1 MNISPNVQHI
11 VVFAF
16 VLIWVGGIVAF
27 YVRMRARQ
35 GQYLKRFPP
44 VEGVP
49 LEIAGGGNP
58 FGAVSRA
65 IWRALLRRQPDPDL
79 ERLRHDI
86 WRRFGHLVLWIY
98 GFPLVMAGGTAL
110 LIVTGVIHVMAG

>member
-1 MNISPNVQHI
+1 
-11 VVFAF
+11 
-16 VLIWVGGIVAF
+16 
-27 YVRMRARQ
+27 MRAKQ
-35 GQYLKRFPP
+35 VAYLKRFPP
-44 VEGVP
+44 VEGIP

-65 IWRALLRRQPDPDL
+65 FWRAQLRRQPDPDL

-86 WRRFGHLVLWIY
+86 WRRFGYLTLWIY
-98 GFPLVMAGGTAL
+98 GFPLAIAGGTAL